1 LEEAEEVEEVVKGGR
16 ERRVEA
22 GALFSMVAFSLCS
35 RSQVLFFTHRAFC
48 VRARI
53 ESGSRR
59 RKEPPKKAGA
69 AYQCSIAGP
78 L

>member
-35 RSQVLFFTHRAFC
+35 RSQVFTHRAFC